1 MAAFFLTRLRNDK
14 GFTYLGCQKEREATL
29 SSYLLHRNGSK
40 PGDGFLFSICLTT
53 RTQRL
58 CPKQVVFQCSGE
70 ISASLITLSC
80 SLKDEI
86 CKNRTQ
92 QGCFI
97 TITSVK
103 AYFLGRDRLVNT
115 KQSPAKKFKLSSFPW
130 GNCHTLCIETIK
142 ILKLVTR
149 TRVYSKPYQ
158 HATLPCSPSEGFLS
172 LVYRYFREQLQSAL
186 TQNSCSSVR

>member
-1 MAAFFLTRLRNDK
+1 MSN
-14 GFTYLGCQKEREATL
+14 
-29 SSYLLHRNGSK
+29 
-40 PGDGFLFSICLTT
+40 T

-58 CPKQVVFQCSGE
+58 RPKQVLCS
-70 ISASLITLSC
+70 SAVVRYQLPSLHCHAHLK
-80 SLKDEI
+80 KDEI

-103 AYFLGRDRLVNT
+103 AYFLGRNRLVNT
-115 KQSPAKKFKLSSFPW
+115 KQSPAKKKFKLSSFPW

-158 HATLPCSPSEGFLS
+158 HTTLPCSPSEGFLS

-186 TQNSCSSVR
+186 TQNSCSSVRWLIFSIFLILLDAMSSIVSLF